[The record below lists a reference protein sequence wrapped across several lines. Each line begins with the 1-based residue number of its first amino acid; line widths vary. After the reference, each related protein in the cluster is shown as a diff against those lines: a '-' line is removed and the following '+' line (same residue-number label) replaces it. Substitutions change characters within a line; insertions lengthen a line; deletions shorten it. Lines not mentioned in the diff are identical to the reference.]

1 MTLYDFVDS
10 IWLGKVEFRNKTAF
24 VLSLCLTLFT
34 VWGGKDI
41 ADNLITCFKLYY
53 CFHKRYFF
61 GGYIQVVQSYA
72 LYICEIGGSIFR

>member
-10 IWLGKVEFRNKTAF
+10 IWLGQVEFRNKTSF

-41 ADNLITCFKLYY
+41 TDKLIASF
-53 CFHKRYFF
+53 
-61 GGYIQVVQSYA
+61 
-72 LYICEIGGSIFR
+72 